1 VTAAGTGAA
10 AIGIAVKRVLV
21 LESRL
26 SISPEQLA
34 DSEPLNGGL
43 LTINSLGFIGMLIR
57 LEDELDVTLPDDLF
71 IGQTFSTVADL
82 IDAVARGAK
91 ADR

>member
-1 VTAAGTGAA
+1 MTAAGAA

>member
-1 VTAAGTGAA
+1 MTPADTVA
-10 AIGIAVKRVLV
+10 IAVKRLLV

-26 SISPEQLA
+26 SIPPEQLS
-34 DSEPLNGGL
+34 DGEPLNGEL
-43 LTINSLGFIGMLIR
+43 LRINSLGFVGMLIR

-71 IGQTFSTVADL
+71 VGQTFHTVADL
-82 IDAVARGAK
+82 VQVVAHGAG